1 MAVTAI
7 LNAVYGEE
15 RETYV
20 RIISLSANNHGERSV
35 VLFRGFISREGFK
48 SGASYFWEKE
58 LDMMLDISTPLW
70 TQAYAELK
78 KLPEFAE
85 ATDC

>member
-1 MAVTAI
+1 MAVTAK

-20 RIISLSANNHGERSV
+20 RIISLSANNHGELSV

-58 LDMMLDISTPLW
+58 LSMMLDVSAPLW
-70 TQAYAELK
+70 SQAYSELK
-78 KLPEFAE
+78 KLTEFSE
-85 ATDC
+85 AVDC

>member
-1 MAVTAI
+1 MAVTAK

-20 RIISLSANNHGERSV
+20 RIISLSTNNHGESSV

-48 SGASYFWEKE
+48 GGASYFWEKE
-58 LDMMLDISTPLW
+58 LEMMLDVSALLW
-70 TQAYAELK
+70 PQAYSELK
-78 KLPEFAE
+78 KLPEFAG
-85 ATDC
+85 AIDC